1 MSDKFF
7 RPLVLLWSADVYLR
21 DVQRVTDNSLA
32 MCNKLLYKVCCVE
45 EGIFRNLGKG
55 SLLDEIDAGI
65 GIVVVFR
72 LLNETFDISAI
83 KVEVA
88 ERNADVIRHG
98 CYRHLRIMTLEM

>member
-1 MSDKFF
+1 MFNQFF
-7 RPLVLLWSADVYLR
+7 RSLVLLMS
-21 DVQRVTDNSLA
+21 TDIYPRAVKRISYDLLA
-32 MCNKLLYKVCCVE
+32 LGDELLYEMGGME
-45 EGIFRNLGKG
+45 EGIFGNLGKG
-55 SLLDEIDAGI
+55 TLLDEVDAGI

-83 KVEVA
+83 EIEDA